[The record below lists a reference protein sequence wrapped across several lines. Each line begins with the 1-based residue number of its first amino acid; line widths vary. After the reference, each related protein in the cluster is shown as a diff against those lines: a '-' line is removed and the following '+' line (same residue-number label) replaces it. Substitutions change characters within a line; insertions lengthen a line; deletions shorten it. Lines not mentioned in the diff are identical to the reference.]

1 MNTQQD
7 SDSKDVVVIGA
18 GIVGICTALFLQE
31 RNFNVTVIDKTGPA
45 EACSHG
51 NAGVLC
57 TWSTVPESLPGE
69 WKKIPRWLIDPMG
82 PVFIRP
88 GYIPKMI
95 PWLIRFLKAG
105 RVDRVNEI
113 ADAMAAVNNPCV
125 DLYRELLAG
134 TGHEDLIRDSSYI
147 YAYRNPENVDPQSL
161 AWRLRRDRGAPLEFL
176 DGDQLRQIEPAL
188 SKMYKAGVRVK
199 GQGHTVNPGR
209 LGKVLAEKVERQ
221 GGVIKLDEVR
231 NVEPRNDGGF
241 TLTLASG
248 TVQTPRLVI
257 AGGAWSNQLT
267 ANLGCD
273 MPLEAERGYHAVM
286 SDPGVELTNVV
297 SDGERYCALTSM
309 EMGLRVAGTVEFAG
323 VDTEPNYE
331 RAKTLVQLAKDALPD
346 LNVGEPEYWMGPRPA
361 FPDTIPVIS
370 ELPEHSNAFVTC
382 GHSHLGLTGAPM
394 SGRLIAAM
402 ADGDRTDTDMEPF
415 RADRF

>member
-1 MNTQQD
+1 MNTD
-7 SDSKDVVVIGA
+7 NVSDKKDIVVVGA

-31 RNFNVTVIDKTGPA
+31 RNFNVTIIDKVGPA
-45 EACSHG
+45 EACSYG

-69 WKKIPRWLIDPMG
+69 WKKIPRWLLDPLG

-88 GYIPKMI
+88 TYIPKMI
-95 PWLIRFLKAG
+95 PWLVRFLKAG
-105 RVDRVNEI
+105 SADRIEGL

-134 TGHEDLIRDSSYI
+134 TGHEDLIRDSSYV
-147 YAYRNPENVDPQSL
+147 YAYRDPASVNL
-161 AWRLRRDRGAPLEFL
+161 DSVAWRLRSDRGAPLEAL
-176 DGDQLRQIEPAL
+176 TGDELRRVEPAL
-188 SKMYKAGVRVK
+188 STIYKAGVRVR

-209 LGKVLAEKVERQ
+209 LGKVLAEKVQRQ
-221 GGVIKLDEVR
+221 GGIIKLDEVR

-248 TVQTPRLVI
+248 TFDTPRMVV
-257 AGGAWSNQLT
+257 ASGAWSTRLT
-267 ANLGCD
+267 KNLGCD

-286 SDPGVELTNVV
+286 ANPGVELTNVV
-297 SDGERYCALTSM
+297 SDGDRYCALTSM

-323 VDTEPNYE
+323 IEAAPNYE
-331 RAKTLVQLAKDALPD
+331 RAKTLVRLAKEALPD
-346 LNVGEPEYWMGPRPA
+346 LNIDDPEYWMGPRPA

-370 ELPEHSNAFVTC
+370 DVPGHSNAFVTC